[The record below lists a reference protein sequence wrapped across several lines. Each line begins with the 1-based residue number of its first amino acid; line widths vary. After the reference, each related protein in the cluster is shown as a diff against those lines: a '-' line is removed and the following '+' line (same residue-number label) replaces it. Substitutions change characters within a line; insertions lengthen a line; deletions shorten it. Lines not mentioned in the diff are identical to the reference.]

1 MLANERGVKDR
12 HTTSWRLRG
21 VMDRKS
27 MEKWNECKDITP
39 GAKLTPIASHS
50 RRAVESL
57 NIHRNMSRSVPV

>member
-12 HTTSWRLRG
+12 HTR
-21 VMDRKS
+21 VMNRKS
-27 MEKWNECKDITP
+27 MENWNECKDITP